1 MSKTTPAPG
10 AMLSGYARFSSGAKA
25 HWFLDEAG
33 RLGMEPELGSGK
45 ATQVDM
51 QEFST
56 ELRRMLQQG

>member
-1 MSKTTPAPG
+1 
-10 AMLSGYARFSSGAKA
+10 
-25 HWFLDEAG
+25 
-33 RLGMEPELGSGK
+33 MEPELGSGK